1 MSLSDRPSRVIRGG
15 AHWKPL
21 RMAALDGRSGQADTD
36 QSDEHVR
43 QTDVEARV
51 AAAFRDG
58 VIEGRFQAQSEAQA
72 HEQTLGQ
79 SAGQRWDVLLSHL
92 GAGIAEVESAMAD
105 RLLDLSAVLAA
116 RIACRDIALSQE
128 RIGPV
133 LADVL
138 ALLTSS
144 ARRLEVTAHPSDCHA
159 IETWLRPRC
168 GETSLT
174 VRADASLAPGGCV
187 LRADDTVLDATL
199 QTRIVRTLAAVGIED
214 AQARSIGD
222 SAIREQF
229 GIEAARVDATDG
241 TDSNPGTTT

>member
-21 RMAALDGRSGQADTD
+21 RMATLGGPSGQADTD
-36 QSDEHVR
+36 QSKELVR

-58 VIEGRFQAQSEAQA
+58 MIEGRFQAQSEAQA

-79 SAGQRWDVLLSHL
+79 SAGQRWDGLLNHL
-92 GAGIAEVESAMAD
+92 GAGLAEVESALAD

-128 RIGPV
+128 RIRPV
-133 LADVL
+133 LAEAL
-138 ALLTSS
+138 ALLTHS
-144 ARRLEVTAHPSDCHA
+144 ARQLEVTAHPSDCHA

-187 LRADDTVLDATL
+187 LRADDTVLDATV
-199 QTRIVRTLAAVGIED
+199 QTRIVRALAAVGIED

-222 SAIREQF
+222 SAITEES
-229 GIEAARVDATDG
+229 GVVAARINETDG
-241 TDSNPGTTT
+241 TDSNPGTTA